1 MPIVTLT
8 SDLGVKDYYTA
19 VLKGKLLSG
28 VPSAQVIDI
37 SHEISPFNIQE
48 AAFVMRNACLYFP
61 PGTVHIVSVHAES
74 RHPVKAVALLYQ
86 GHYFV
91 GIDNGLFSLMID
103 DHPEEVAEIP
113 QPVGFISS
121 FMAKDLLIDAAVKLL
136 QGVSLSKVGQPLGS
150 LETRTYLRPPD
161 NSNLIRANIVY
172 IDRFGNLISNITH
185 ERFERLRAGRP
196 FVINYKRNEEIRDIS
211 GTYQDVPEG
220 EKLCLFNSAGY
231 LEIAIHKGN
240 ASQLLGLHLDNT
252 IQIEFE

>member
-8 SDLGVKDYYTA
+8 SDLGVKDYYAA

-28 VPSAQVIDI
+28 VPTAQVIDI
-37 SHEISPFNIQE
+37 SHEVAPFNIQE
-48 AAFVMRNACLYFP
+48 AAFVMRNACFYFP
-61 PGTVHIVSVHAES
+61 PGTVHMVSVHAES
-74 RHPVKAVALLYQ
+74 RNPVKAVALRYR
-86 GHYFV
+86 GHFFV
-91 GIDNGLFSLMID
+91 GMDNGLFSLMID
-103 DHPEEVAEIP
+103 DHPEEVVEIP
-113 QPVGFISS
+113 QPSALVSS
-121 FMAKDLLIDAAVKLL
+121 FMAKDLLADAAVKLM
-136 QGVSLSKVGQPLGS
+136 QGAALATIGQPLGA

-161 NSNLIRANIVY
+161 NPHLIRANIVY
-172 IDRFGNLISNITH
+172 IDHFGNLITNITR
-185 ERFERLRAGRP
+185 ERFERLRAGRS